1 MYKTALVRSFLAFY
15 GLACVM
21 LAACGTA
28 EDTTFPQ
35 VDPQVQAQ
43 AGIYNKRVAD
53 SAVTLLHT
61 GDIVV
66 RTGLGAD
73 SYILAQMNLKD
84 KTYSHCGIVL
94 VEHGYPFVY
103 HSIGGELNPDERLRR
118 DSAYY
123 FFSPENNLGIGIFRY
138 NYPSERIDSLQR
150 TVRAYYKQRPRFDMK
165 FDLAT
170 DSCLYCAE
178 FIYKAVNKSM
188 ADTGY
193 INTSFALGHTFVGID
208 NLFLNPH
215 AQAVWQVRYK

>member
-1 MYKTALVRSFLAFY
+1 MYKTVLVRFFAAFCGVAGILLA
-15 GLACVM
+15 G
-21 LAACGTA
+21 CGTA
-28 EDTTFPQ
+28 EEVVLPP
-35 VDPQVQAQ
+35 VDPVVQEQANAYNAQ
-43 AGIYNKRVAD
+43 VAD

-73 SYILAQMNLKD
+73 SYILTQMNLKD

-103 HSIGGELNPDERLRR
+103 HSIGGELNPDERLKR
-118 DSAYY
+118 DSARH
-123 FFSPENNLGIGIFRY
+123 FFSPEQNLGIGIFRY
-138 NYPSERIDSLQR
+138 NYPESRMDTLQK

-165 FDLAT
+165 FDLQT

-178 FIYKAVNKSM
+178 FIYKAVNKAM

-193 INTSFALGHTFVGID
+193 ISTSFALGHRFVGID

-215 AQAVWQVRYK
+215 ASTIWQVRYK